1 MKNDAMKNDAIKNE
15 VIAIVGWVA
24 LVQGGL
30 GAGGQIFGDKAWGLL
45 QKWWDIPTVGYV
57 VLALAG
63 AALALWSETAK
74 RRAKA

>member
-1 MKNDAMKNDAIKNE
+1 MKNDAVRNE
-15 VIAIVGWVA
+15 VIAIIGWVA

-45 QKWWDIPTVGYV
+45 QKWWDIPTAGYV

-74 RRAKA
+74 KRAKA

>member
-1 MKNDAMKNDAIKNE
+1 MKNDTVRNE

-45 QKWWDIPTVGYV
+45 QKWWDIPTAGYV

-74 RRAKA
+74 KRAKA